1 MLFSLSTAKFKIKEL
16 KLKNGENI
24 NKIKKAPYFSI
35 LFKNTVKNE
44 YSRIFKTES
53 CLKISYSL
61 KALKSHNP
69 LVTSKTPKIVDNWLV
84 SIK

>member
-16 KLKNGENI
+16 KLKNCEKI

-61 KALKSHNP
+61 KALKAIPRVITNQSLNM
-69 LVTSKTPKIVDNWLV
+69 N
-84 SIK
+84 